1 MKLDVLGLLGACSY
15 ALDCVE
21 AELVHVTY
29 KHAKRVAYMSV
40 CMAEQMGIQGK
51 SLQDLTAVALL
62 HDNALTQYIQEELH
76 NDIASAIG
84 SAIPLELGIHCAE
97 GEKNMKDIPSHT
109 DIKNVILYHHENAD
123 GSGPFGKKW
132 TEVPVFARI
141 IHLCDLLDQV
151 CCSDSFDSD
160 TWQKVEAFLQE
171 ITGSIADEECIEAFR
186 HAFSEQHFLSLGE
199 KDVETRLWN
208 RVPRTKQ
215 DLSFEQIKAL
225 AKFFARIVDYKSP
238 FTSTHSI
245 GVAADAEKLSRF
257 MGFDEETMQKMYLAG
272 ALHDIGKVAIGDKI
286 LEKPGRLTD
295 DEFAVM
301 KHHAAYTYYILS
313 EIDDF
318 EEIRDWA
325 AFHHERLDGTGYPF
339 GKTAAELNTQERIMA
354 CVDIYQAL
362 TESRPYKQGMPH
374 EKAYGILND
383 MVEKGWLDGEIA
395 SQVDACFDQ
404 KMTDII
410 HEEKQL
416 GE

>member
-1 MKLDVLGLLGACSY
+1 M
-15 ALDCVE
+15 
-21 AELVHVTY
+21 
-29 KHAKRVAYMSV
+29 
-40 CMAEQMGIQGK
+40 
-51 SLQDLTAVALL
+51 
-62 HDNALTQYIQEELH
+62 
-76 NDIASAIG
+76 
-84 SAIPLELGIHCAE
+84 
-97 GEKNMKDIPSHT
+97 
-109 DIKNVILYHHENAD
+109 
-123 GSGPFGKKW
+123 
-132 TEVPVFARI
+132 
-141 IHLCDLLDQV
+141 
-151 CCSDSFDSD
+151 
-160 TWQKVEAFLQE
+160 
-171 ITGSIADEECIEAFR
+171 
-186 HAFSEQHFLSLGE
+186 
-199 KDVETRLWN
+199 ETRLWN

-257 MGFDEETMQKMYLAG
+257 MGFDEETIQKMYLAG
-272 ALHDIGKVAIGDKI
+272 ALHDIGKVAIGNKI

-318 EEIRDWA
+318 EEICDWA